1 MPTAKVGVREFREN
15 LSDYLESAAPI
26 AIMRHGKTLGFY
38 VPTPRRPQ
46 EEDLEALRRA
56 GEQLDALMASS
67 GASEEQLVSEFKT
80 LRKARRAGR

>member
-15 LSDYLESAAPI
+15 LSDYLESAAPV

-38 VPTPRRPQ
+38 VPTPQRPR
-46 EEDLEALRRA
+46 EEDLAALRRA
-56 GEQLDALMASS
+56 GEQLDALIASS
-67 GASEEQLVSEFKT
+67 GATEDELVNEFKT